1 MKYFE
6 YERAFSQARLNKYYN
21 ACSGNTTK
29 ALTLY
34 RYNIKLCQK
43 FYGILNIFEIVLRN
57 AINDHYKSVFSD
69 SDWIKN
75 QLRSGGMLEHIPQ
88 KSEVLRIIQDL

>member
-6 YERAFSQARLNKYYN
+6 YEKAFSQARLNKYYN

-29 ALTLY
+29 ALSLY

-43 FYGILNIFEIVLRN
+43 FYGILNIRFC
-57 AINDHYKSVFSD
+57 AISNTFFSH
-69 SDWIKN
+69 STTTA
-75 QLRSGGMLEHIPQ
+75 PF
-88 KSEVLRIIQDL
+88 